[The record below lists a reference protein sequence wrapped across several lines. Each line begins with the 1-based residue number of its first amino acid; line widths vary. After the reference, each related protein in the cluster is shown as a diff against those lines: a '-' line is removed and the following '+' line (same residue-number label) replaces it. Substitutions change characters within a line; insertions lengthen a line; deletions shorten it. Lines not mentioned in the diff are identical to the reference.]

1 MNLESWYKNA
11 VARLRETTKGGKV
24 SFFLRVV
31 LRDVFAKGDVPRTS
45 ALA

>member
-11 VARLRETTKGGKV
+11 VARLRERMNDGKI

-31 LRDVFAKGDVPRTS
+31 LRDVWTKGMVTVI
-45 ALA
+45 